1 MTSAHLFAAVILDTA
16 IDRPLDYTI
25 PEKLAQVLTPGSRV
39 EVPVK
44 GKLQTGYVLQIK
56 DNSLYS
62 PLKPI
67 HEYLGIEQSIPTDL
81 FQLALWVSR
90 YYCSSLRDVFRML
103 LPPPVRKGMVPKTQQ
118 FVKKLKT
125 QEELREAC
133 IGLREKHPAQVAFL
147 EALLPVKKGM
157 LLTELLEK
165 AQVSRSVAT
174 SLEKKGF
181 ISLGDM
187 VIDRSPLKDEEY
199 FITPPKKLNEDQA
212 SALEKIK
219 NSLSKSLFETHL
231 LYGVTG
237 SGKTEVYLQAISYAI
252 ERGKGA
258 LLLVPEISLTAQ
270 TIQRFKSRFQEKIAI
285 LHHRLSAG
293 ERNDEWHNIRTG
305 KAKIVIGARSAIFSP
320 VNHLGLIIVDEEHE
334 SSYKQNERSPCYH
347 ARDVAVM
354 RAKLSQSTI
363 ILGSATPSL
372 ESYYNA
378 QQKKYTLSILHHRAE
393 TSSLPTVKIVD
404 MRKEY
409 EKAKG
414 KTNFSDLL
422 LNQMEKR
429 LKASEQTILFLNR
442 RGYYTL
448 LLCPSCGK
456 SVKCRHCEVSLTFH
470 KNEEKVTCHLCG
482 YETPPPKNCLNCGN
496 GHPLKFRGA
505 GTEQIEKALHAIFPS
520 IKTLR
525 IDADTTKHK
534 GSHEKLLREFG
545 SGKAD
550 VLIGTQMIAKG
561 LHFPEVT
568 LVGILN
574 SDIGLNT
581 PDFRASETV
590 FQLITQVAG
599 RAGRG
604 HLPGEV
610 ILQTTVPDNNTIR
623 YAAQQDFESFFRE
636 EIEIRK
642 LFGYPPFYQLAKV
655 TISGKNASQ
664 TEMYARKL
672 RQAFLQVM
680 PHTFEFQPVLPS
692 GHSKIKDLYRFQFLF
707 KGPSLYLVNDIS
719 EKIKKTHPFPHD
731 IRWFI
736 DINPLSTFF

>member
-1 MTSAHLFAAVILDTA
+1 MNSPSLFAEVILDHA
-16 IDRPLDYTI
+16 IDQPLDYSV
-25 PEKLAQVLTPGSRV
+25 PQEWAHLLSEGARV

-44 GKLQTGYVLQIK
+44 GKLQMGYILRLK
-56 DNSLYS
+56 DHSPYS

-67 HEYLGIEQSIPTDL
+67 HKYLGEEQSIPSDL

-103 LPPPVRKGMVPKTQQ
+103 LPPSVRKGMAPKIQQ
-118 FVKKLKT
+118 FVKKIKT
-125 QEELREAC
+125 REEFREAC
-133 IGLREKHPAQVAFL
+133 IALREKHPAQVALL
-147 EALLPVKKGM
+147 ETLLPVKKGM
-157 LLTELLEK
+157 LLTKLLET

-174 SLEKKGF
+174 TLEKKGF
-181 ISLGDM
+181 ITLTDM

-199 FITPPKKLNEDQA
+199 FITPPKQLNEDQA

-219 NSLSKSLFETHL
+219 NSLSQSLFETHL
-231 LYGVTG
+231 LYGITG

-252 ERGKGA
+252 EKGKGA

-285 LHHRLSAG
+285 LHHRLSDG
-293 ERNDEWHNIRTG
+293 ERNDEWHAIRSG

-320 VNHLGLIIVDEEHE
+320 VNNLGLIIVDEEHE

-354 RAKLSQSTI
+354 RAKLSRSTI

-378 QQKKYTLSILHHRAE
+378 KQKKYTLSVLHNRAE
-393 TSSLPTVKIVD
+393 KACLPSVTIVD

-422 LNQMEKR
+422 LNQIEKR

-456 SVKCRHCEVSLTFH
+456 STKCRHCDVSMTFH
-470 KNEEKVTCHLCG
+470 KNEDRVACHVCG
-482 YETPPPKNCLNCGN
+482 YEIAPPKNCLSCGN

-550 VLIGTQMIAKG
+550 VLIGTQMVAKG

-574 SDIGLNT
+574 SDSGLNT

-610 ILQTTVPDNNTIR
+610 ILQTAIPENKTIQ
-623 YAAQQDFESFFRE
+623 YAAQQDFENFFAE
-636 EIEIRK
+636 EIEVRK
-642 LFGYPPFYQLAKV
+642 LFGYPPFHQLAKI
-655 TISGKNASQ
+655 TMSGKDAKQ
-664 TEMYARKL
+664 TEASIRRL
-672 RQAFLQVM
+672 RQAFLEMM
-680 PHTFEFQPVLPS
+680 PDVFEFHPVLPS
-692 GHSKIKDLYRFQFLF
+692 GHSKVKDLYRFQFLF
-707 KGPSLYLVNDIS
+707 RGPSMYLVKEIT
-719 EKIKKTHPFPHD
+719 EKIKATHRFPSHTK
-731 IRWFI
+731 WFI